1 MDFGFT
7 EQEEAFRQE
16 IRDFLLQEVGP
27 ERKGRTPEDRFDRDF
42 TRKLAAKR
50 WLGVGWPVEYGGLGR
65 PYTEQLVYS
74 EEMMYNGAPAGAH
87 ILAQNMVG
95 PSLIRVGTEE
105 QKREYLP
112 RILSGELVFC
122 LGYTEPNAGSDLAN
136 CQTNAVLDGDEYI
149 INGSKIFTSF
159 AGQADYIWMTVR
171 TDPTVK
177 KHRGISMFIMD
188 MKTPGITVSKL
199 DTMWE
204 YSNYEV
210 FFDNVRVPKS
220 AVVGELNHGWDYL
233 TTALDH
239 ERVFMGGVVAQHRR
253 LFEEIVAYA
262 QKTARNGKPLTE
274 DPVIRQKLAQLAI
287 DLEIGRLFAYRV
299 AWLLGQGIVPFAEA
313 SMTKIFTSELERRLA
328 NVAMQVLGLY
338 GPLLEGSQAPYGGYI
353 AWEYKFSLMQ
363 AVGGGSNEI
372 ERILIAIAGLGLPRP
387 GPAKQ

>member
-7 EQEEAFRQE
+7 KQEEAFRQE
-16 IRDFLLQEVGP
+16 IRDFLRQELDP
-27 ERKGRTPEDRFDRDF
+27 EDKGRTPEELFSRDF
-42 TRKLAAKR
+42 TRRLASKR
-50 WLGVGWPVEYGGLGR
+50 WLGVGWPEEYGGLGR

-74 EEMMYNGAPAGAH
+74 EEMMYSRAPGGAH

-136 CQTNAVLDGDEYI
+136 CQTNAVLDGDEYV

-159 AGQADYIWMTVR
+159 AGQADYIWMTAR
-171 TDPTVK
+171 TDPTVR
-177 KHRGISMFIMD
+177 KHKGLSMFIIN

-199 DTMWE
+199 ETMWD
-204 YSNYEV
+204 YVNYEV
-210 FFDNVRVPKS
+210 FFDDLRVPKT
-220 AVVGELNHGWDYL
+220 AVVGEVNQGWSYL

-239 ERVFMGGVVAQHRR
+239 ERVFMGGIVAQHRR
-253 LFEEIVAYA
+253 LFEQVVAYA
-262 QKTARNGKPLTE
+262 KKKFRNGKPLTE

-299 AWLLGQGIVPFAEA
+299 AWLVGRGIVPFAEA

-328 NVAMQVLGLY
+328 NVAMQILGLY
-338 GPLLEGSQAPYGGYI
+338 APLLEGSRAPYNGDI

-387 GPAKQ
+387 GPVKQ